1 MHESVQRMWHGYLT
15 MIGRKSDF
23 GSDELISAWHFCDNE
38 ADADLC
44 ADLVLLGV
52 KRATAPSLWE
62 LEDSGLAMPAAGDLH
77 VVTNWAG
84 VAQCVIRTTA
94 VEVLPFTEVT
104 DEHAALEG
112 EGDGSLGY
120 WRRTHREY
128 YQRVLRDTGRDI
140 SDDMPVVFE
149 RFEVV
154 YPVRDE
160 SQEATGALRAPSAD
174 VAKSS
179 ERGRRSRGRGD

>member
-1 MHESVQRMWHGYLT
+1 MWHGYLT
-15 MIGRKSDF
+15 MMGRESD
-23 GSDELISAWHFCDNE
+23 SDEQISAWHFCDNE

-44 ADLVLLGV
+44 AELVLLGV

-62 LEDSGLAMPAAGDLH
+62 LEDSGLAMPAVGDLH

-94 VEVLPFTEVT
+94 VEVLPFVQVT
-104 DEHAALEG
+104 NEHAALEG

-120 WRRTHREY
+120 WRRVHRKY
-128 YQRVLRDTGRDI
+128 YQRVLRGTGRHI

-149 RFEVV
+149 RFDVV
-154 YPVRDE
+154 HPPGTE
-160 SQEATGALRAPSAD
+160 SKVASTALPAPSAD
-174 VAKSS
+174 VSKSS
-179 ERGRRSRGRGD
+179 GPRQQRRERGD